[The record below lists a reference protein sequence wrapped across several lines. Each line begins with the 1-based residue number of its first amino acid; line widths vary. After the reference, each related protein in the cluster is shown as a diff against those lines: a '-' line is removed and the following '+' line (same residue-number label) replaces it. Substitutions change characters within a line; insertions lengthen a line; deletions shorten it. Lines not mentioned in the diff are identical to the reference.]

1 MLRVIDSLSS
11 LYQDWSQ
18 LRAQG
23 SVKNSSVALQEFCV
37 CGVMRLVVA
46 RAAWR
51 CTESMGRYVSWRMFS
66 CCSAGSKVEGD
77 AQLADV
83 TQGSARWRCS
93 LQCRV
98 CTCAHAAEPF
108 TNERRKDL
116 QGGAAVFNVECA
128 HAAEPFTVYQ
138 RSLLSDRVHLCSWCT
153 HTHTQGFTIVPLL
166 LVERIQTAHSGA
178 QVLGGHFSQPQ
189 SCCRLH
195 ASAMSKQ
202 HPVACIP
209 KSRKTSCSL
218 ALLICPSILLVHIGI
233 SV

>member
-1 MLRVIDSLSS
+1 
-11 LYQDWSQ
+11 
-18 LRAQG
+18 
-23 SVKNSSVALQEFCV
+23 
-37 CGVMRLVVA
+37 MRLVVA
-46 RAAWR
+46 RAAWC
-51 CTESMGRYVSWRMFS
+51 CTASLGRHVSWRMFS
-66 CCSAGSKVEGD
+66 FFSAGSKVEGD

-83 TQGSARWRCS
+83 TQGSAKWRCS
-93 LQCRV
+93 LQCQV
-98 CTCAHAAEPF
+98 CTSAHVADPF

-128 HAAEPFTVYQ
+128 HAAEPFTNE
-138 RSLLSDRVHLCSWCT
+138 RCSVIGFTYVVGART
-153 HTHTQGFTIVPLL
+153 HTRKDSQSSPSCWWNGYKQRTQVP
-166 LVERIQTAHSGA
+166 RC
-178 QVLGGHFSQPQ
+178 LGGHFSQPQ

-218 ALLICPSILLVHIGI
+218 ALLICPSILLVQAGI

>member
-51 CTESMGRYVSWRMFS
+51 CTASMGRYVSWRIFS

-77 AQLADV
+77 AHLADV
-83 TQGSARWRCS
+83 TQGFA
-93 LQCRV
+93 
-98 CTCAHAAEPF
+98 
-108 TNERRKDL
+108 
-116 QGGAAVFNVECA
+116 
-128 HAAEPFTVYQ
+128 
-138 RSLLSDRVHLCSWCT
+138 
-153 HTHTQGFTIVPLL
+153 IVPLL
-166 LVERIQTAHSGA
+166 LVERIQTTHSGA

>member
-128 HAAEPFTVYQ
+128 HAAEPFTNE
-138 RSLLSDRVHLCSWCT
+138 RCSVIGFTYVVGART
-153 HTHTQGFTIVPLL
+153 HTRKDSQSSPSCWWNGYKQRTQVP
-166 LVERIQTAHSGA
+166 RC
-178 QVLGGHFSQPQ
+178 LGGIFRSHRAAAG
-189 SCCRLH
+189 C
-195 ASAMSKQ
+195 M
-202 HPVACIP
+202 PVP
-209 KSRKTSCSL
+209 
-218 ALLICPSILLVHIGI
+218 
-233 SV
+233 

>member
-1 MLRVIDSLSS
+1 MSKTHLWLFKNFVCAESCDWLSPGLLGAAQRVWADMFHGECFPAV
-11 LYQDWSQ
+11 Q
-18 LRAQG
+18 QG
-23 SVKNSSVALQEFCV
+23 
-37 CGVMRLVVA
+37 R
-46 RAAWR
+46 R
-51 CTESMGRYVSWRMFS
+51 
-66 CCSAGSKVEGD
+66 SKE
-77 AQLADV
+77 
-83 TQGSARWRCS
+83 THISPTS
-93 LQCRV
+93 
-98 CTCAHAAEPF
+98 
-108 TNERRKDL
+108 RKDL

-128 HAAEPFTVYQ
+128 HAAEPFTNERCSVIGFTYVVGAERPRE
-138 RSLLSDRVHLCSWCT
+138 RSTHTHTHT
-153 HTHTQGFTIVPLL
+153 HTHTQGFAIVPLL
-166 LVERIQTAHSGA
+166 LVERIQTTHSGA

>member
-51 CTESMGRYVSWRMFS
+51 CTASMGRYVSGRMFS
-66 CCSAGSKVEGD
+66 CCSAGSKE
-77 AQLADV
+77 
-83 TQGSARWRCS
+83 THISPTS
-93 LQCRV
+93 
-98 CTCAHAAEPF
+98 
-108 TNERRKDL
+108 RKDS
-116 QGGAAVFNVECA
+116 QSSPSCWWKG
-128 HAAEPFTVYQ
+128 YKQ
-138 RSLLSDRVHLCSWCT
+138 RT
-153 HTHTQGFTIVPLL
+153 
-166 LVERIQTAHSGA
+166 

-189 SCCRLH
+189 SCCRLQ